1 MGLNTSTQSLLDT
14 RIKSKVNNTYSA
26 STTDIARLSAH
37 NWATNG
43 TPSQN
48 GQPTVSSATF

>member
-1 MGLNTSTQSLLDT
+1 MGLNTSTQSLLED